1 MADTVSST
9 GLVLQVGV
17 LLKHLVEYGKAVKG
31 AQGEIGRLRTET
43 YALRSILRDIETAQE
58 NGGKRP
64 LKRELSETLTTA
76 SSLLGEL
83 AQKLDGTKHRKVKS
97 WSGHS
102 RRQDVMRCLAN

>member
-1 MADTVSST
+1 MADPVSST

-58 NGGKRP
+58 NAGKRP

-76 SSLLGEL
+76 SSLS
-83 AQKLDGTKHRKVKS
+83 ASWHRSSMARNIAKS
-97 WSGHS
+97 SPWSGHS